1 MGSMAPAFGMIGTLI
16 GLVAMLQTLDDPSA
30 IGPAMAVALLTTLYG
45 AVLAN
50 VIFIPIATKLGERS
64 AAETFYMEIAV
75 EGILSVLRGE
85 NPRIIQDKLEA
96 FLAPALRE
104 GSK

>member
-1 MGSMAPAFGMIGTLI
+1 
-16 GLVAMLQTLDDPSA
+16 
-30 IGPAMAVALLTTLYG
+30 
-45 AVLAN
+45 
-50 VIFIPIATKLGERS
+50 
-64 AAETFYMEIAV
+64 
-75 EGILSVLRGE
+75 LSVLRGE